1 MLNKYEQDFHS
12 FIPSKI
18 FTDHLLHAQNF
29 QVSPQRWR
37 GAGTT
42 SCPLSSWDLSQTV
55 ERETMVNKQISS
67 LRAHRAPDLHAGGGA
82 IKTQGPRQEPENKS
96 LETMELWKPRE
107 ASFQRKGSSAAK
119 RSRRQ
124 EMCPPSNKKVKRSLA
139 VSLEDWMG
147 GKEVET
153 AGGDSSFKKFG
164 CGRKK

>member
-1 MLNKYEQDFHS
+1 MNKT
-12 FIPSKI
+12 FIRSSLQKY
-18 FTDHLLHAQNF
+18 LLITF
-29 QVSPQRWR
+29 YMPRILQVSPQRWR

-82 IKTQGPRQEPENKS
+82 IKTQDPRQEPENKS

-153 AGGDSSFKKFG
+153 ACGDSSFKKFG

>member
-1 MLNKYEQDFHS
+1 MNKT
-12 FIPSKI
+12 FICSPLQKY
-18 FTDHLLHAQNF
+18 LLITF
-29 QVSPQRWR
+29 YMPRILQVSSQRWR

-55 ERETMVNKQISS
+55 ERETMVSKQIFSS
-67 LRAHRAPDLHAGGGA
+67 LRAHRAPGLHAGGGA

-96 LETMELWKPRE
+96 QETMELWKPRE

-147 GKEVET
+147 GKEAET
-153 AGGDSSFKKFG
+153 ACGDSSFKKFG
-164 CGRKK
+164 YGRKK